1 MAQAATIAA
10 ERKWSRVESV
20 PKGMTGDHTA
30 AEAMRQIN
38 PDVLAA
44 YPITPQ
50 TEIVERFAEFVAD
63 GEVTTEF
70 VAVESEH
77 SALSACCGA
86 AASGARAMTCTSSQ
100 GLALMHEIT
109 YIAAGQRLPI
119 VMVLVNRALSAPIN
133 IHCDHSDGMGSRDCG
148 WIQLYCHDAQE
159 VYDTTIQAV
168 RIAEHPDVMLPVLVT
183 LDGFVTSHDMERVET
198 LPDEAVKAFV
208 GEYNAPYNLL
218 DSKHPVTAG
227 IMAPPTVYFEHKI
240 AQERALRRAERVI
253 EEIAREY
260 EQLSGRYVGPVETY
274 GLDDAE
280 VVVVGLSTGADTARV
295 AAERVRARGIKA
307 GVVRIHQFRPLP
319 VSAITSLLAG
329 RKVVAVLDRAQ
340 SLGAAGAP
348 LFSDIRTAMY
358 DQANR
363 PAIVSYVYGLG
374 GRDLT
379 VDQVSAVFEHLA
391 APSFDASDQATQTYI
406 GARE

>member
-1 MAQAATIAA
+1 MKKVMMGNHAVSYGVRLARA
-10 ERKWSRVESV
+10 EV
-20 PKGMTGDHTA
+20 
-30 AEAMRQIN
+30 I
-38 PDVLAA
+38 AA

-50 TEIVERFAEFVAD
+50 TQIVEMLSEFAAD
-63 GEVTTEF
+63 GSLNAKF
-70 VAVESEH
+70 IKVESEH
-77 SALSACCGA
+77 SAMAACIGASSA
-86 AASGARAMTCTSSQ
+86 GARAFTASSSH
-100 GLALMHEIT
+100 GLLLMHEMLHW
-109 YIAAGQRLPI
+109 AAGARLPI
-119 VMVLVNRALSAPIN
+119 VLANVNRAIGPGWNVWNEQTDSLAQ
-133 IHCDHSDGMGSRDCG
+133 RDTG